1 MFSVNDFLIFQ
12 IHGGSGGI
20 AEALGN
26 FLAFID
32 DLLTKS
38 PEQMFVTILPGFA
51 AMPNIHPLLVH
62 FPIALLLTFFFVDV
76 LGSLFSSDNMR
87 RVAGYFLYI
96 GTFSAVLTVIAGLQ
110 AATTVPHGMVI
121 HAIIER
127 HEMFGFTVTILAF
140 LLSIWRLL
148 VRGFLSGFANFIYLF
163 MAGLTCLMLTLGAD
177 LGGMMVYK
185 HGVGVAAVP
194 KSSLEGEPGHSHN
207 HGHSHHKH

>member
-62 FPIALLLTFFFVDV
+62 FPIALLLIFFFIDV

-96 GTFSAVLTVIAGLQ
+96 GTISAVLTVIAGLQ

-207 HGHSHHKH
+207 HGHSRHKH